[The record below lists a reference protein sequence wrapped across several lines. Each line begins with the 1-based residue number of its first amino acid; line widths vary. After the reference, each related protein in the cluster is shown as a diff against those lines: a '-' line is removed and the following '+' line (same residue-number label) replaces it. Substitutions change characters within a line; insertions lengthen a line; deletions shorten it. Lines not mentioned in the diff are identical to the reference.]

1 MNNQMMKKYLYLLL
15 CATFILCSCSKDE
28 SDANPQ
34 PQSESQSDSDIEED
48 VKLSDFELL
57 ESQMVETDSE
67 GNILEYSVGANLNE
81 ADPSEISVPVDT
93 YEEAVA
99 LFKSWLPEGAQ
110 LVEENK
116 KITWKMTDENNQE
129 EGETILMES
138 KNPGEVAILT
148 ITVAPQSSKEA
159 EADTKIVPVITR
171 VKFIQSSAWP
181 ENSSEMEEYLE
192 EYYYLGAEIQVTK
205 NEGAGKGTYVV
216 IREWTPKEAG
226 IMIRFEDKTYHFWT
240 HGYDMDD
247 CSSVGTTQTVS
258 KVLHQGNNYE
268 YFVNNYGKQHDW
280 PDLDNRFVTSTTK
293 NTWYGTTRFYFVR
306 LNSGECIKLKENL
319 FKNPSYK
326 KVFIYWFKPNGNAI
340 KIW

>member
-1 MNNQMMKKYLYLLL
+1 MMKKYLYLLL

-34 PQSESQSDSDIEED
+34 SQSESESDIEED
-48 VKLSDFELL
+48 VKLSDFEILA
-57 ESQMVETDSE
+57 SQLVETDSE
-67 GNILEYSVGANLNE
+67 GNIQEYSVGANLNE

-116 KITWKMTDENNQE
+116 KITWKMTDEDNQE

-138 KNPGEVAILT
+138 NNPGEVAILT
-148 ITVAPQSSKEA
+148 ITVAPKSSKEA
-159 EADTKIVPVITR
+159 GADTEIVPVITK

-181 ENSSEMEEYLE
+181 ENSSEMEEYME

-216 IREWTPKEAG
+216 IREWTPQEAG
-226 IMIRFEDKTYHFWT
+226 LMIRFEDKTYHTWSDGFD
-240 HGYDMDD
+240 HDN
-247 CSSVGTTQTVS
+247 CSSVGTTQKVS
-258 KVLHQGNNYE
+258 KVLHQGNNYD

-280 PDLDNRFVTSTTK
+280 PDLNNRFITK
-293 NTWYGTTRFYFVR
+293 KISRDWSLTKYFWFVR
-306 LNSGECIKLKENL
+306 LNSGECIKLKQNA

-326 KVFIYWFKPNGNAI
+326 KVLIYWFKPKGNAI

>member
-1 MNNQMMKKYLYLLL
+1 MMKKYLYLLL

-28 SDANPQ
+28 SDVNPQLQ
-34 PQSESQSDSDIEED
+34 PQSESDIEED
-48 VKLSDFELL
+48 VKLSDFEIL

-110 LVEENK
+110 LVEEYK
-116 KITWKMTDENNQE
+116 KITWKMTDEDNQE

-138 KNPGEVAILT
+138 NNPGEVAILT
-148 ITVAPQSSKEA
+148 ITVAPQSSKET
-159 EADTKIVPVITR
+159 EADAKIVPVITR

-205 NEGAGKGTYVV
+205 NEGAGTGTYVV
-216 IREWTPKEAG
+216 IREWTPQEAG
-226 IMIRFEDKTYHFWT
+226 IMIRFEDKTYHYSDDD
-240 HGYDMDD
+240 YDMED
-247 CSSVGTTQTVS
+247 CSSPGTTQTVS

-268 YFVNNYGKQHDW
+268 YFVNIYGKQHNW
-280 PDLDNRFVTSTTK
+280 PDLHNRFITTK
-293 NTWYGTTRFYFVR
+293 TKKYFLGLIDYYFVR
-306 LNSGECIKLKENL
+306 LDSGKCDKFSRNP

>member
-1 MNNQMMKKYLYLLL
+1 MMKKYLYLLL
-15 CATFILCSCSKDE
+15 CATFILSSCSKDE

-34 PQSESQSDSDIEED
+34 PQSQSESESDFEED

-138 KNPGEVAILT
+138 NNPGEVAILT

-216 IREWTPKEAG
+216 IREWTPQEAG
-226 IMIRFEDKTYHFWT
+226 LMIRFEDKTYHFLSD
-240 HGYDMDD
+240 GYDTDN
-247 CSSVGTTQTVS
+247 CSSDGTTQKVS
-258 KVLHQGNNYE
+258 KVLHQGNNYD

-280 PDLDNRFVTSTTK
+280 PDLNNRFITK
-293 NTWYGTTRFYFVR
+293 KITRDWSLTKYFYFVR
-306 LNSGECIKLKENL
+306 LNSGECIKLTQNA

-326 KVFIYWFKPNGNAI
+326 KVFIYWFKPKGNAI

>member
-1 MNNQMMKKYLYLLL
+1 MMKKYLYLLL

-28 SDANPQ
+28 SDVNPQLQ
-34 PQSESQSDSDIEED
+34 PQSESDFEED

-57 ESQMVETDSE
+57 ESQMVKTDSE

-99 LFKSWLPEGAQ
+99 LFKSWLPEGSQ
-110 LVEENK
+110 LVEEYK
-116 KITWKMTDENNQE
+116 KITWKMTDEDNQE

-138 KNPGEVAILT
+138 NNPGEVAILT
-148 ITVAPQSSKEA
+148 ITVAPQSSKET
-159 EADTKIVPVITR
+159 EADAKIVPVITR

-192 EYYYLGAEIQVTK
+192 EYYYLGAEIQVKK

-216 IREWTPKEAG
+216 IREWTPQEAG
-226 IMIRFEDKTYHFWT
+226 LMIRFEDKTYHFWS
-240 HGYDMDD
+240 HGYDSDD
-247 CSSVGTTQTVS
+247 CSSVGTTQKVS
-258 KVLHQGNNYE
+258 KVLHQGNNYD

-280 PDLDNRFVTSTTK
+280 PDLNNRFITNKMTRDWSLTK
-293 NTWYGTTRFYFVR
+293 YFWFVR
-306 LNSGECIKLKENL
+306 LNSGESIKLTQNA

-326 KVFIYWFKPNGNAI
+326 KVFIYWFKPKGNAI

>member
-1 MNNQMMKKYLYLLL
+1 MMKKYLYLLL

-34 PQSESQSDSDIEED
+34 SQSESESDSDIEED
-48 VKLSDFELL
+48 VKLSDFEILA
-57 ESQMVETDSE
+57 SQLVETDSE

-116 KITWKMTDENNQE
+116 KITWKMTDEDNQE

-148 ITVAPQSSKEA
+148 ITVAPKSSKEA
-159 EADTKIVPVITR
+159 GADTEIVPVITR

-181 ENSSEMEEYLE
+181 ENSSEMEEYME

-216 IREWTPKEAG
+216 IREWTPQEAG
-226 IMIRFEDKTYHFWT
+226 IMIRFEDKTYHTWSDGFDT
-240 HGYDMDD
+240 DN
-247 CSSVGTTQTVS
+247 CSSIGTTQKVS
-258 KVLHQGNNYE
+258 KVLHQGNNYD

-280 PDLDNRFVTSTTK
+280 PDLDNRFMTSTTEYEWWSGGR
-293 NTWYGTTRFYFVR
+293 NYYIVR
-306 LNSGECIKLKENL
+306 LNSGKCSELKRNV

-326 KVFIYWFKPNGNAI
+326 KVLIYWFKPKGNAI

>member
-1 MNNQMMKKYLYLLL
+1 MMKKYLYLLL

-34 PQSESQSDSDIEED
+34 PQSESESDSDIEED

-67 GNILEYSVGANLNE
+67 GNILGYSVGANLNE

-138 KNPGEVAILT
+138 NNPGEVAILT

-159 EADTKIVPVITR
+159 EADAKIVPVITR

-216 IREWTPKEAG
+216 IREWTPQEAG
-226 IMIRFEDKTYHFWT
+226 LMIRFEDKTYHVNDDD
-240 HGYDMDD
+240 YDMDD
-247 CSSVGTTQTVS
+247 CSSAGTTQKVS

-268 YFVNNYGKQHDW
+268 YFVNIYGKQHNW
-280 PDLDNRFVTSTTK
+280 PDLHNRFMTTTMK
-293 NTWYGTTRFYFVR
+293 KFFLDFVDIYFVR
-306 LNSGECIKLKENL
+306 LDSGKCDYFSRSP

-326 KVFIYWFKPNGNAI
+326 KVLIYWFKPNGNTI

>member
-1 MNNQMMKKYLYLLL
+1 MMKKYLYLLL
-15 CATFILCSCSKDE
+15 CATFILSSCSKDE

-34 PQSESQSDSDIEED
+34 PQSESESDSDIEED
-48 VKLSDFELL
+48 VKLSDFEIL

-67 GNILEYSVGANLNE
+67 GNILGYSVGANLNE

-116 KITWKMTDENNQE
+116 KITWKMTDEDNQE

-148 ITVAPQSSKEA
+148 ITVAPKSSKEA

-216 IREWTPKEAG
+216 IREWTPQEAG
-226 IMIRFEDKTYHFWT
+226 IMICFEDKTYHLVDN
-240 HGYDMDD
+240 GYNIDN
-247 CSSVGTTQTVS
+247 SSSPGTTQTVS

-268 YFVNNYGKQHDW
+268 YFVNIYGKQHKW
-280 PDLDNRFVTSTTK
+280 PDLHNRFITNKISEH
-293 NTWYGTTRFYFVR
+293 WYGDDFYFVR
-306 LNSGECIKLKENL
+306 LDSGKFDRFTRNW

>member
-1 MNNQMMKKYLYLLL
+1 MMKKYLYLLL

-34 PQSESQSDSDIEED
+34 SQSESESESDIEED
-48 VKLSDFELL
+48 VKLSDFEILA
-57 ESQMVETDSE
+57 SQLVETDSE
-67 GNILEYSVGANLNE
+67 GNIQEYSVGANLNE

-116 KITWKMTDENNQE
+116 KITWKMTDEDNQE

-138 KNPGEVAILT
+138 NNPGEVAILT
-148 ITVAPQSSKEA
+148 ITVAPKSSKEA
-159 EADTKIVPVITR
+159 GADTEIVPVITK

-181 ENSSEMEEYLE
+181 ENSSEMEEYME

-216 IREWTPKEAG
+216 IREWTPQEAG
-226 IMIRFEDKTYHFWT
+226 IMIRFEDKTYHFGSD
-240 HGYDMDD
+240 GYDRDN
-247 CSSVGTTQTVS
+247 CSSVGTTQKVS
-258 KVLHQGNNYE
+258 KVLHQGNNYD

-280 PDLDNRFVTSTTK
+280 PDLNNRFITK
-293 NTWYGTTRFYFVR
+293 KITRDWSLTKYFCFVR
-306 LNSGECIKLKENL
+306 LNSGECIKLKQNA

-326 KVFIYWFKPNGNAI
+326 KVLIYWFKPKGNAI